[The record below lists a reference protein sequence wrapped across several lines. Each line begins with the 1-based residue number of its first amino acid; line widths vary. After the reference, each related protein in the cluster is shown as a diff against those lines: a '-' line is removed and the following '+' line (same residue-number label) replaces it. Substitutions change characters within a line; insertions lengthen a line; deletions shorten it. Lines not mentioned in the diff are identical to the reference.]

1 MYTAIFVVLFGLGA
15 ILLIGGLRSGI
26 KGRIVLGAFLVIFMP
41 LFYWLMDFWGE
52 MLWFQSIGYGQRFWI
67 VELSQIAMAVASF
80 VVTGL
85 VVLFILKNM
94 PASFNTG
101 KYLAIGLSAFIA
113 GVWGFTNW
121 ELILKFWYGVSTEV
135 YDPILEKNTGFYL
148 FKLPFYNSFTGVLTS
163 IFIISLIA
171 SLLPIL
177 IKPGKEPSFR
187 AVEGF
192 EFISQQTYRPFFVS
206 FALLLITLGISQ
218 YLNRFNLLYSD
229 WGAVSGPGW
238 TDVNIRLPGYTIM
251 SIVIIVFG
259 VGSLIPGIRHW
270 FRKLIWKTKITATPA
285 PPFIILTMTLILG
298 AIWFIV
304 LVALPNLLQQIAV
317 EPNEITYERPY
328 IANNIEFTQKAF
340 KLDKVQERQFAA
352 TDTFTPQMVESNPQ
366 IFNNIRLWDY
376 RALDEV
382 YKQFQEIRL
391 YYEFHDVDI
400 DRYTFGD
407 QYREVMISAREME
420 TSNLPTQSQTFVN
433 KRFKYTHG
441 FGLTMAT
448 VNEFTNQG
456 LPNLVIKN
464 IPPVSTYPE
473 LEVTEPRIYYGE
485 LTDSHVVVNSE
496 EEEFDYPEGDE
507 NKYIQYPGNG
517 GVQISNIWRKF
528 LFGYKFDGTKFFLS
542 NYPRET
548 SRIMFHRN
556 IRDRVGTLAP
566 FLKFDDDP
574 YVILADGGIK
584 YIIDAYTTST
594 YYPYSEPYDARE
606 RLDESGSG
614 STFTYTI
621 TQRKFQGDNYLRN
634 SVKVVVDAYDGSV
647 DFYVFEPEDP
657 LIQVWDQI
665 FPGMFK
671 SRDEMPESV
680 EDHIRYP
687 ADMLLTQGL
696 VYAKYHMTDPTVFY
710 NQEDLWIRATE
721 KYYSEVQAVEPYYIM
736 WEPENMEQPDFIVML
751 PFTPK
756 NRQVLIG
763 WIAGMCD
770 PENYGTFISYQ
781 FPKDK
786 RVLGPQQ
793 VETKIDQDAH
803 LSGQLTLWD
812 QRGSNVIRGNV
823 LAIPVE
829 NTIVYVEPI
838 YLQAETAAYPELRL
852 VAVMHNDDL
861 SYAESFDEALQGLFG
876 DEAIVADE
884 ADTPDE
890 AMVQTQ
896 TGALQEVESGNIQ
909 SLIESANQAFEDYLR
924 YTGDKQF
931 QNASEA
937 LDRLEDLL
945 NELSQQNDVDVRIT
959 DTIQ

>member
-1 MYTAIFVVLFGLGA
+1 MYTAIFIVLFGLGA
-15 ILLIGGLRSGI
+15 ILLIGGLRNQVKS
-26 KGRIVLGAFLVIFMP
+26 RIILGAMLAVLTP
-41 LFYWLMDFWGE
+41 LFYWFMDFWGE
-52 MLWFQSIGYGQRFWI
+52 KLWFQSVGFGQRFWI

-80 VVTGL
+80 L
-85 VVLFILKNM
+85 VVGLLVLLILRSM
-94 PASFNTG
+94 PANFKVG
-101 KYLAIGLSAFIA
+101 KYMAIGLSAFIA
-113 GVWGFTNW
+113 GVWGYTNW
-121 ELILKFWYGVSTEV
+121 ELILKFWYGVPTEV
-135 YDPILEKNTGFYL
+135 FDPILEKNTGFYL
-148 FKLPFYNSFTGVLTS
+148 FNLPFYNSFTGLFTS
-163 IFIISLIA
+163 IFIISLVA

-187 AVEGF
+187 EVEGF
-192 EFISQQTYRPFFVS
+192 EFLSAKTYRPFFIS
-206 FALLLITLGISQ
+206 FAFLLITIALSQ
-218 YLNRFNLLYSD
+218 YLNRFNLMYSD
-229 WGAVSGPGW
+229 WGVVSGPGW
-238 TDVNIRLPGYTIM
+238 TDVNVRLPAYTIM
-251 SIVIIVFG
+251 SIVIAVFG
-259 VGSLIPGIRHW
+259 VGALLPGIRHW
-270 FRKLIWKTKITATPA
+270 FRKLIWKLKITATPA
-285 PPFIILTMTLILG
+285 PPFIILTMALILG
-298 AIWFIV
+298 AIWFIA
-304 LVALPNLLQQIAV
+304 LVAIPGIFQKLAV
-317 EPNEITYERPY
+317 DPNEITYERPF

-340 KLDKVQERQFAA
+340 KLDQVQEREFAA
-352 TDTFTPQMVESNPQ
+352 SDQFNAQMVKQNPQ

-400 DRYTFGD
+400 DRYTFGN

-420 TSNLPTQSQTFVN
+420 TNNLPAQSQTFVN

-441 FGLTMAT
+441 FGVTMAT

-464 IPPVSTYPE
+464 IPPVSAYPE
-473 LEVTEPRIYYGE
+473 LEVKEPRIYYGE
-485 LTDSHVVVNSE
+485 LTDNHVVVNSE
-496 EEEFDYPEGDE
+496 ETEFDFPEGDQ
-507 NKYIQYPGNG
+507 NNYIRYPGTG

-542 NYPRET
+542 NYPKEN

-556 IRDRVGTLAP
+556 IRDRVNTLAP

-574 YVILADGGIK
+574 YVVLADGKIK
-584 YIIDAYTTST
+584 YIIDAYTSST

-606 RLDESGSG
+606 RLDQSGSG
-614 STFTYTI
+614 SSFTYTI

-634 SVKVVVDAYDGSV
+634 SVKVVVDAFNGNV
-647 DFYVFEPEDP
+647 DFYVFEPSDP

-671 SRDEMPESV
+671 SREQMPDV
-680 EDHIRYP
+680 EEKHIRYP

-721 KYYSEVQAVEPYYIM
+721 KYYNQVQAVEPYYIM
-736 WEPENMEQPDFIVML
+736 WDPENREQPDFIVML

-763 WIAGMCD
+763 WIAGLCD
-770 PENYGTFISYQ
+770 PEHYGTFISYQ

-793 VETKIDQDAH
+793 VETKIDQDSF

-829 NTIVYVEPI
+829 NTIIYVEPI

-876 DEAIVADE
+876 EEAIVADE
-884 ADTPDE
+884 RDRPGEPTI
-890 AMVQTQ
+890 QTQ
-896 TGALQEVESGNIQ
+896 TGADQEVQ
-909 SLIESANQAFEDYLR
+909 TLIESANQAFEDYLR

-931 QNASEA
+931 QNASQA
-937 LDRLEDLL
+937 LDRLQSLLQQLNREENAETTAVAEDTV
-945 NELSQQNDVDVRIT
+945 NVE
-959 DTIQ
+959 